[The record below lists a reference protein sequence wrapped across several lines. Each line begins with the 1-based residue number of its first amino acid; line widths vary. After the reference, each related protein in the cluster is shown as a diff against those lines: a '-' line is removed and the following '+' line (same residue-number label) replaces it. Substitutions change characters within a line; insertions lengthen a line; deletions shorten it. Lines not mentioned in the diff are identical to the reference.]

1 MTNEGRDSCVTLI
14 SRHRHSERKKFF
26 SASFTFCNNNNNNNN
41 NKMGNGAKAQMKRE
55 RNAKQ
60 NQKKEG
66 ASQLKANAAA
76 KNIICKTCFQTF
88 LCTFVKRRKFDSH
101 VSISSVYFFFM

>member
-1 MTNEGRDSCVTLI
+1 
-14 SRHRHSERKKFF
+14 
-26 SASFTFCNNNNNNNN
+26 
-41 NKMGNGAKAQMKRE
+41 GAKAQMKRE

-60 NQKKEG
+60 NQKKDG

-88 LCTFVKRRKFDSH
+88 LCTSREKALTEHAQNKHNKTMKECFPGKFT
-101 VSISSVYFFFM
+101 VSCQLQCFNKYILDYVPPS